1 MPGAMMPTASAG
13 GVDAE
18 KQMEV
23 AAKTLEE
30 IEEKLKD
37 PSSLS
42 VDEIKHLRALREE
55 EREKK
60 KMLEELQADE
70 EEEDFEVIEQEKQK
84 MIMDFGLGQQ
94 QPERVNIEVLRDMI
108 KDNPDAMAVAARR
121 WLGKGSEEE
130 DSE

>member
-1 MPGAMMPTASAG
+1 MPTAG
-13 GVDAE
+13 GAIDTD
-18 KQMEV
+18 KQME
-23 AAKTLEE
+23 ASAKTLEE

-42 VDEIKHLRALREE
+42 VEEIKHLRALREE
-55 EREKK
+55 EKEKR
-60 KMLEELQADE
+60 KMLEELQAED

-84 MIMDFGLGQQ
+84 MIMDFGLGTQ

-130 DSE
+130 DAE

>member
-1 MPGAMMPTASAG
+1 MPTAG
-13 GVDAE
+13 GAIDTD
-18 KQMEV
+18 KQME
-23 AAKTLEE
+23 ASAKTLEE

-42 VDEIKHLRALREE
+42 VEEIKHLRALREE
-55 EREKK
+55 EKEKR
-60 KMLEELQADE
+60 KMLEELQAED

-130 DSE
+130 DGE